1 MTQNNSLRK
10 IIGRAYDMTK
20 GMPCEPQ
27 DFQESHETF
36 PFPSSEQFLGE
47 QEVPNLEYLLDFKQF
62 PKKHQLPTYIQHF
75 LSSGQFPSEQELLED
90 SLIFEQFP
98 KKHQLPP
105 YLQGISPLNLGNEEY
120 IEASGGI
127 LDFTGPR
134 TFLIC
139 ATPMLLLAKSKK
151 PKK

>member
-62 PKKHQLPTYIQHF
+62 PKKHQLP
-75 LSSGQFPSEQELLED
+75 
-90 SLIFEQFP
+90 
-98 KKHQLPP
+98 P